1 MCVCVCVCVCV
12 RGTLLFFLFH
22 SRFSQ
27 PVLFESCLTKESE
40 SESKIY
46 CNEWKH
52 LLSNKSPTIIC
63 LGGRG
68 EGEEAVKDTV
78 TSPDQ
83 HGRGLATQ
91 AKKIEMRPFC
101 AKKVSNRRIP
111 KDLVTPLNHKTC
123 NHWKSVYCVRKSLTR
138 TDSDSFWEIQSEL
151 KVAKKEKRG

>member
-1 MCVCVCVCVCV
+1 MCVRACVPFLPPPP
-12 RGTLLFFLFH
+12 TPHPTPAFLLLFFLFSFP

-27 PVLFESCLTKESE
+27 PLLFESCLTKESE

-46 CNEWKH
+46 CNKWKH

-63 LGGRG
+63 LGGRD
-68 EGEEAVKDTV
+68 EGEEAVKNTL

-83 HGRGLATQ
+83 HVRGLPTQ

-111 KDLVTPLNHKTC
+111 KDLVTPLNHKT
-123 NHWKSVYCVRKSLTR
+123 HS
-138 TDSDSFWEIQSEL
+138 
-151 KVAKKEKRG
+151 

>member
-1 MCVCVCVCVCV
+1 M
-12 RGTLLFFLFH
+12 
-22 SRFSQ
+22 
-27 PVLFESCLTKESE
+27 LFESCLTKESE

-52 LLSNKSPTIIC
+52 LLSNKIPTIIC

-68 EGEEAVKDTV
+68 EGEEAVKNTL

-83 HGRGLATQ
+83 HVRGLPTQ

-111 KDLVTPLNHKTC
+111 KDLVTPLNHKT
-123 NHWKSVYCVRKSLTR
+123 HS
-138 TDSDSFWEIQSEL
+138 
-151 KVAKKEKRG
+151 